1 MLNKESIIINF
12 IRDNLKVLQQKE
24 FPEELYKKS
33 KHEYFIQRKNLVG
46 KPKDTEIAQ
55 TTTMYMIKKSMIK
68 DEVKLKEF
76 LELPFFKKNVLRPSI
91 FFEALKLKNP
101 DSFVIIDPSKLDN
114 AEYIERVE
122 NEIKQK
128 VITENKSEFDEQTKK
143 FKSEIES
150 IKKELASI
158 PTRLEKQE
166 FVEPETEPPEEQ
178 QKLEWWQTLNL
189 REDPFLLAEGLQ
201 KINKDFYEDIIVR
214 TEIFNRYVNYTEK
227 LREQIF
233 KNTIFYGDFGSGKTA
248 FFNYLQKT
256 LLQNKILSTYV
267 QIWAGL
273 DSDTNIHSFKE
284 DLLSSLK
291 DECRRYG
298 VDIVDDKDE
307 NHLQRIKNILLE
319 LTTQKGFQGFVIFVD
334 DLHKNNK
341 AFGAVIDFLSYLQIF
356 TSGLSN
362 GGEMNVST
370 YVAGIPK
377 WKSKIQSEP
386 RLSGSLI
393 RDENMPEITEQNA
406 FDMLNKRMLTFSK
419 NQDKKNIIGRGFVKQ
434 VYDNLK
440 QNNITVTFRDFVRQT
455 LEEFRNNNFDRVLTV
470 NPKAIP
476 TETVHQI
483 KSMIYNIP
491 KLNYQFE
498 QLFTLLQNV
507 QEENRQKCFEV
518 LGDTYLE
525 EGMYENSPQGERNLW
540 AIQKLE
546 RSGLVNY
553 HSDEIGIKW
562 IVNKELRTLNQEI
575 IEKFNISMEDYL
587 IPAFIGN
594 PILRSRNT
602 TSPELEILIEI
613 SNGRINPS
621 ETKILEKAIEDY
633 KPLLRIHETHT
644 INIVPNELVDKCLTS
659 LTSLTNAF
667 MFLQSIPKIDGSD
680 QKVISFWK
688 DFWYKPSSMIEFIN
702 QIESNEKTDINVANY
717 IFGIYKEAISE
728 LTIFFKNQIEKDRLF
743 SISYENLTNNDCEKI
758 DKCREMWMNKK
769 YYEMCS
775 DITDYLEIKIRQHLF
790 NVLTLFYGDMIFR
803 KRRYE
808 KEIQGKIH
816 DNIKKDEKKGMAQI
830 FNELQFFDRK
840 DYKRLMTK
848 NTKEQYSDIGHQ
860 NWIDV
865 FSEIFSPWNEEQL
878 FNFLNVFG
886 DFNTAI
892 AHNKTESIDSKNQPE
907 LRQYMLDSIFLLQKL
922 NGSYKKILEKGVVKL
937 NSEFYFSFKHT
948 IDTQNQMN
956 VNPSMDEYKRIV
968 KRMGEMEEIEVIMDE
983 QDFIQTFYNMNYR
996 KFILIL
1002 HLLLNLEPE
1011 KRKEVGAHLIML
1023 NEKSPS
1029 FLLKLNKIN

>member
-1 MLNKESIIINF
+1 MNKESIIINF
-12 IRDNLKVLQQKE
+12 IRDNLKVLQQKD
-24 FPEELYKKS
+24 FPEEFYKNS

-68 DEVKLKEF
+68 DEIKLKEF
-76 LELPFFKKNVLRPSI
+76 LELPFFKKNVLKPNI

-114 AEYIERVE
+114 AEYLQRVE
-122 NEIKQK
+122 DEIKQK

-143 FKSEIES
+143 FKIEIEDV
-150 IKKELASI
+150 KKELATI

-166 FVEPETEPPEEQ
+166 FVEPITIHPEEQ
-178 QKLEWWQTLNL
+178 QQLEWWQTLNL

-201 KINKDFYEDIIVR
+201 KINRDFYEDIIVR
-214 TEIFNRYVNYTEK
+214 TEIFNRYVNYIEK
-227 LREQIF
+227 LRDQIF

-256 LLQNKILSTYV
+256 LLQHKILSTYV

-284 DLLSSLK
+284 DLVSSLK
-291 DECRRYG
+291 IECRRYG
-298 VDIVDDKDE
+298 VDFIDNKAE
-307 NHLQRIKNILLE
+307 NHLNRIKNILFE
-319 LTTQKGFQGFVIFVD
+319 LTAQKGFQGFVIFVD

-362 GGEMNVST
+362 GGELNVTT
-370 YVAGIPK
+370 YVAGIPQ

-393 RDENMPEITEQNA
+393 RDEIMPEISEQNA

-440 QNNITVTFRDFVRQT
+440 QNKATVTFRDFVRQT

-476 TETVHQI
+476 TETVHEI
-483 KSMIYNIP
+483 KSMIYKIP

-525 EGMYENSPQGERNLW
+525 GGMYENSPQGERNLW

-553 HSDEIGIKW
+553 HSDDIGIKW

-575 IEKFNISMEDYL
+575 IDKFNISMEDYL

-594 PILRSRNT
+594 PILKSSNT
-602 TSPELEILIEI
+602 ASPELEILTNIAN
-613 SNGRINPS
+613 SRIDPN
-621 ETKILEKAIEDY
+621 EAKMVEKVIADY

-644 INIVPNELVDKCLTS
+644 INIVPNELVEKCLTS
-659 LTSLTNAF
+659 LVSLTNAF
-667 MFLQSIPKIDGSD
+667 MFLQSIPKIEGRD
-680 QKVISFWK
+680 QEIISFWK
-688 DFWYKPSSMIEFIN
+688 DFWYKPSSLIEFIN
-702 QIESNEKTDINVANY
+702 QIESNEKIDINIANY
-717 IFGIYKEAISE
+717 IFGIYKEAVTEI
-728 LTIFFKNQIEKDRLF
+728 TIFFKNQIEKDRIF
-743 SISYENLTNNDCEKI
+743 SISYMNLTNEDCEKI

-775 DITDYLEIKIRQHLF
+775 DITGYLEIKLRQHVF
-790 NVLTLFYGDMIFR
+790 NVLTLFYGDSTFR
-803 KRRYE
+803 GKRYE
-808 KEIQGKIH
+808 KYIQEKIYE
-816 DNIKKDEKKGMAQI
+816 NIKKDEKKGMSQI

-840 DYKRLMTK
+840 DYKRFMTK
-848 NTKEQYSDIGHQ
+848 NTKEKYSDVGHK
-860 NWIDV
+860 NWMDI
-865 FSEIFSPWNEEQL
+865 FSEIFLPWNEEQL
-878 FNFLNVFG
+878 FNFLNMFG

-907 LRQYMLDSIFLLQKL
+907 LRQYLMDSIFFLQKL
-922 NGSYKKILEKGVVKL
+922 NAMYKKILERGVVKI
-937 NSEFYFSFKHT
+937 NSEFYFNFKQT
-948 IDTQNQMN
+948 IDLQNQME
-956 VNPSMDEYKRIV
+956 VKPSMDEYKRIV
-968 KRMGEMEEIEVIMDE
+968 KRMAEMEEIEVIIDD
-983 QDFIQTFYNMNYR
+983 QDFIQSFYNMDYR
-996 KFILIL
+996 KFILIIQ
-1002 HLLLNLEPE
+1002 LLLNLDPV
-1011 KRKEVGAHLIML
+1011 KRKEIGAHLIML
-1023 NEKSPS
+1023 NEKSPV